1 MRSPQILLN
10 CRAMPHDTLTPLRPA
25 ITPDL
30 LLRAYS
36 VGIFP
41 MSEGRKD
48 PGVFW
53 VDPQMRGII
62 PLNGFHISRS
72 LARAIR
78 AEQYEVRVNA
88 DFAGTVAGCAA
99 REETWINDQ
108 IFDLY
113 EQLHAAGFAHSVE
126 VWDGSELVGGVY
138 GVALGAAFF
147 GESMFSRR
155 PNASKIALTYTVKRL
170 RYGGF
175 QLFDTQF
182 VTDHLIS
189 LGAVE
194 IPRSEYRKRLEKA
207 LDWEA
212 DFLAQP
218 SPVPVQ
224 EILQRR
230 TQTS

>member
-1 MRSPQILLN
+1 
-10 CRAMPHDTLTPLRPA
+10 MPHDVLTPTRPA

-41 MSEGRKD
+41 MSEGRED

-62 PLNGFHISRS
+62 PLNGLHISRS

-78 AEQYEVRVNA
+78 AERYQVRVNA
-88 DFAGTVAGCAA
+88 DFAGTVQGCAA
-99 REETWINDQ
+99 RDETWINDQ

-126 VWDGSELVGGVY
+126 VWDGDDLVGGVY

-155 PNASKIALTYTVKRL
+155 TNASKIALAYLVKRL

-182 VTDHLIS
+182 VTDHLLS
-189 LGAVE
+189 MGAVE

-218 SPVPVQ
+218 SPVPVY
-224 EILQRR
+224 EILHRR

>member
-1 MRSPQILLN
+1 M
-10 CRAMPHDTLTPLRPA
+10 
-25 ITPDL
+25 
-30 LLRAYS
+30 
-36 VGIFP
+36 GIFP
-41 MSEGRKD
+41 MSEGRED

-62 PLNGFHISRS
+62 PLNGLHISRS

-78 AEQYEVRVNA
+78 AERYQVRVNA
-88 DFAGTVAGCAA
+88 DFAGTVQGCAA
-99 REETWINDQ
+99 RDETWINDQ

-126 VWDGSELVGGVY
+126 VWDGDELVGGVY

-155 PNASKIALTYTVKRL
+155 TNASKIALAYLAKRL

-182 VTDHLIS
+182 VTDHLLS
-189 LGAVE
+189 MGAVE
-194 IPRSEYRKRLEKA
+194 IPRSDYRKRLEKA

-218 SPVPVQ
+218 SPVPVH
-224 EILQRR
+224 EILHRR

>member
-1 MRSPQILLN
+1 
-10 CRAMPHDTLTPLRPA
+10 MPHDVLTPTRPA

-41 MSEGRKD
+41 MSEGRED

-62 PLNGFHISRS
+62 PLNGLHISRS

-78 AEQYEVRVNA
+78 AERYQVRVNA
-88 DFAGTVAGCAA
+88 DFAGTVQGCAA
-99 REETWINDQ
+99 RDETWINDQ

-126 VWDGSELVGGVY
+126 VWDGDNLVGGVY

-155 PNASKIALTYTVKRL
+155 TNASKIALAYLVKRL

-182 VTDHLIS
+182 VTDHLLS
-189 LGAVE
+189 MGAVE

-218 SPVPVQ
+218 SPVPVH
-224 EILQRR
+224 EILHRR

>member
-1 MRSPQILLN
+1 M
-10 CRAMPHDTLTPLRPA
+10 AHDLLTPLRPA

-41 MSEGRKD
+41 MSEGRDD

-72 LARAIR
+72 LAKDIR
-78 AEQYEVRVNA
+78 SQRYDIRINA
-88 DFAGTVAGCAA
+88 DFAGTVQGCSE
-99 REETWINDQ
+99 REETWINNQ
-108 IFDLY
+108 ISDLY
-113 EQLHAAGFAHSVE
+113 DQLHAAGFAHSVE
-126 VWDGSELVGGVY
+126 VWEGDSLVGGVY

-155 PNASKIALTYTVKRL
+155 RNASKIALAYLVKRL

-182 VTDHLIS
+182 VTDHLLS

-194 IPRSEYRKRLEKA
+194 IQRSDYRKKLERA
-207 LDWEA
+207 LHWEA

-218 SPVPVQ
+218 TPVPVH
-224 EILQRR
+224 EILHRK

>member
-1 MRSPQILLN
+1 
-10 CRAMPHDTLTPLRPA
+10 
-25 ITPDL
+25 
-30 LLRAYS
+30 

-41 MSEGRKD
+41 MSEGRED

-62 PLNGFHISRS
+62 PLNGLHISRS

-78 AEQYEVRVNA
+78 AERYQVRVNA
-88 DFAGTVAGCAA
+88 DFAGTVLGCAA
-99 REETWINDQ
+99 RDETWINDQ

-126 VWDGSELVGGVY
+126 VWDGDDLVGGVY

-155 PNASKIALTYTVKRL
+155 TNASKIALAYLVKRL

-182 VTDHLIS
+182 VTDHLLS
-189 LGAVE
+189 MGAVE

-218 SPVPVQ
+218 SPVPVH
-224 EILQRR
+224 EILHRR

>member
-1 MRSPQILLN
+1 M
-10 CRAMPHDTLTPLRPA
+10 AHDVLTPIRPA

-41 MSEGRKD
+41 MSEGRED
-48 PGVFW
+48 PNLFW
-53 VDPQMRGII
+53 VDPPMRGII
-62 PLNGFHISRS
+62 PLNGLHISRS

-78 AEQYEVRVNA
+78 AERYRLRVNT

-99 REETWINDQ
+99 REETWINDP
-108 IFDLY
+108 IADLY
-113 EQLHAAGFAHSVE
+113 GQLHAAGFAHSIE
-126 VWDGSELVGGVY
+126 VWDGETLVGGVY

-155 PNASKIALTYTVKRL
+155 PNASKIALAYLVKRL

-182 VTDHLIS
+182 VTDHLLS

-194 IPRSEYRKRLEKA
+194 IPRSEYRKRLERA
-207 LDWEA
+207 LHWEA

-218 SPVPVQ
+218 SPVPVH
-224 EILQRR
+224 EILHRK

>member
-1 MRSPQILLN
+1 M
-10 CRAMPHDTLTPLRPA
+10 
-25 ITPDL
+25 
-30 LLRAYS
+30 
-36 VGIFP
+36 GIFP
-41 MSEGRKD
+41 MSEGRED

-62 PLNGFHISRS
+62 PLNGLHISRS

-78 AEQYEVRVNA
+78 AERYQVRVNA
-88 DFAGTVAGCAA
+88 DFAGTVQGCAA
-99 REETWINDQ
+99 RDETWINDQ

-126 VWDGSELVGGVY
+126 VWDGDDLVGGVY

-155 PNASKIALTYTVKRL
+155 TNASKIALAYLVKRL

-182 VTDHLIS
+182 VTDHLLS
-189 LGAVE
+189 MGAVE

-218 SPVPVQ
+218 SPVPVH
-224 EILQRR
+224 EILHRR

>member
-1 MRSPQILLN
+1 M
-10 CRAMPHDTLTPLRPA
+10 AHDVLTPLRPA

-36 VGIFP
+36 AGIFP
-41 MSEGRKD
+41 MSEGRDD
-48 PGVFW
+48 PNLFW
-53 VDPQMRGII
+53 VDPPMRGIF

-72 LARAIR
+72 LARQIR
-78 AEQYEVRVNA
+78 SERYEVRINA
-88 DFAGTVAGCAA
+88 DFAATVQGCSE
-99 REETWINDQ
+99 REETWINEQ
-108 IFDLY
+108 ITDLY
-113 EQLHAAGFAHSVE
+113 DQLHAAGFAHSVE
-126 VWDGSELVGGVY
+126 VWENDTLVGGVY

-155 PNASKIALTYTVKRL
+155 PNASKIALAYLVKRL

-182 VTDHLIS
+182 VSDHLLT

-194 IPRSEYRKRLEKA
+194 IPRSDYRKRLERA
-207 LDWEA
+207 LHWEA

-218 SPVPVQ
+218 SPVPVP
-224 EILQRR
+224 EILQRK

>member
-1 MRSPQILLN
+1 
-10 CRAMPHDTLTPLRPA
+10 MPHDVLTPTRPA

-41 MSEGRKD
+41 MSEGRED

-62 PLNGFHISRS
+62 PLNGLHISRS

-78 AEQYEVRVNA
+78 AERYQVRVNA
-88 DFAGTVAGCAA
+88 DFAGTVLGCAA
-99 REETWINDQ
+99 RDETWINDQ

-126 VWDGSELVGGVY
+126 VWDGDDLVGGVY

-155 PNASKIALTYTVKRL
+155 TNASKIALAYLVKRL

-182 VTDHLIS
+182 VTDHLLS
-189 LGAVE
+189 MGAVE

-218 SPVPVQ
+218 SPVPVH
-224 EILQRR
+224 EILHRR

>member
-1 MRSPQILLN
+1 
-10 CRAMPHDTLTPLRPA
+10 MPHDVLTPTRPA

-41 MSEGRKD
+41 MSEGRED

-62 PLNGFHISRS
+62 PLNGLHISRS
-72 LARAIR
+72 LARTIR
-78 AEQYEVRVNA
+78 AERYQVRVNA
-88 DFAGTVAGCAA
+88 DFAGTVQGCAA
-99 REETWINDQ
+99 RDETWINDQ

-126 VWDGSELVGGVY
+126 VWDGDDLVGGVY

-155 PNASKIALTYTVKRL
+155 TNASKIALAYLVKRL

-182 VTDHLIS
+182 VTDHLLS
-189 LGAVE
+189 MGAVE

-218 SPVPVQ
+218 SPVPVH
-224 EILQRR
+224 EILHRR

>member
-1 MRSPQILLN
+1 M
-10 CRAMPHDTLTPLRPA
+10 AHDVLTPLRPA

-41 MSEGRKD
+41 MSEGRED
-48 PGVFW
+48 PNLFW
-53 VDPQMRGII
+53 VDPPMRGII
-62 PLNGFHISRS
+62 PLNGLHISRS

-78 AEQYEVRVNA
+78 AERYRLRVNT

-99 REETWINDQ
+99 REETWINDP
-108 IFDLY
+108 IADLY
-113 EQLHAAGFAHSVE
+113 GQLHAAGFAHSIE
-126 VWDGSELVGGVY
+126 VWDGETLVGGVY

-155 PNASKIALTYTVKRL
+155 PNASKIALAYLVKRL

-182 VTDHLIS
+182 VTDHLLS

-194 IPRSEYRKRLEKA
+194 IPRSEYRKRLERA
-207 LDWEA
+207 LHWEA

-218 SPVPVQ
+218 SPVPVH
-224 EILQRR
+224 EILHRK

>member
-1 MRSPQILLN
+1 
-10 CRAMPHDTLTPLRPA
+10 MPHDVLTPTRPA

-41 MSEGRKD
+41 MSEGRED

-62 PLNGFHISRS
+62 PLNGLHISRS

-78 AEQYEVRVNA
+78 AERYQVRVNA
-88 DFAGTVAGCAA
+88 DFAGTVQGCAA
-99 REETWINDQ
+99 RDETWINDQ

-126 VWDGSELVGGVY
+126 VWDGDDLVGGVY

-155 PNASKIALTYTVKRL
+155 TNASKIALAYLVKRL

-182 VTDHLIS
+182 VTDHLLS
-189 LGAVE
+189 MGAVE

-218 SPVPVQ
+218 SPVPVH
-224 EILQRR
+224 EILHRR

>member
-1 MRSPQILLN
+1 M
-10 CRAMPHDTLTPLRPA
+10 
-25 ITPDL
+25 
-30 LLRAYS
+30 
-36 VGIFP
+36 GIFP
-41 MSEGRKD
+41 MSEGRED

-62 PLNGFHISRS
+62 PLNGLHISRS

-78 AEQYEVRVNA
+78 AERYQVRVNA
-88 DFAGTVAGCAA
+88 DFAGTVQGCAA
-99 REETWINDQ
+99 RDETWINDQ

-126 VWDGSELVGGVY
+126 VWDGDELVGGVY

-155 PNASKIALTYTVKRL
+155 TNASKIALAYLVKRL

-182 VTDHLIS
+182 VTDHLLS
-189 LGAVE
+189 MGAVE

-218 SPVPVQ
+218 SPVPVH
-224 EILQRR
+224 EILHRR

>member
-1 MRSPQILLN
+1 
-10 CRAMPHDTLTPLRPA
+10 
-25 ITPDL
+25 
-30 LLRAYS
+30 
-36 VGIFP
+36 
-41 MSEGRKD
+41 MSDSRD
-48 PGVFW
+48 DQDMFW

-72 LARAIR
+72 LSRAIR
-78 AEQYEVRVNA
+78 AERYQVRVNQ
-88 DFAGTVAGCAA
+88 DFVGTVQGCAN

-113 EQLHAAGFAHSVE
+113 QQLHAAGFAHSVE
-126 VWDGSELVGGVY
+126 VWDGDDLVGGVY

-155 PNASKIALTYTVKRL
+155 PNASKIALAYLIKRL

-194 IPRSEYRKRLEKA
+194 IPRSDYRKKLERA
-207 LDWEA
+207 LDWDA

-218 SPVPVQ
+218 NPVPVH
-224 EILQRR
+224 EILHRS

>member
-1 MRSPQILLN
+1 
-10 CRAMPHDTLTPLRPA
+10 MPHDVLTPTRPA

-41 MSEGRKD
+41 MSEGRED

-62 PLNGFHISRS
+62 PLNGLHISRS

-78 AEQYEVRVNA
+78 AERYQVRVNA
-88 DFAGTVAGCAA
+88 DFAGTVQGCAA
-99 REETWINDQ
+99 RDETWINDQ

-126 VWDGSELVGGVY
+126 VWDGDELVGGVY

-155 PNASKIALTYTVKRL
+155 TNASKIALAYLVKRL

-182 VTDHLIS
+182 VTDHLLS
-189 LGAVE
+189 MGAVE

-218 SPVPVQ
+218 SPVPVH
-224 EILQRR
+224 EILHRR

>member
-1 MRSPQILLN
+1 
-10 CRAMPHDTLTPLRPA
+10 MPHDVLTPTRPA

-41 MSEGRKD
+41 MSEGRED

-62 PLNGFHISRS
+62 PLNGLHISRS

-78 AEQYEVRVNA
+78 AERYQVRVNA
-88 DFAGTVAGCAA
+88 DFAGTVLGCAA
-99 REETWINDQ
+99 RDETWINDQ

-126 VWDGSELVGGVY
+126 VWDGDDLVGGVY

-155 PNASKIALTYTVKRL
+155 TNASKIALAYLVKRL

-182 VTDHLIS
+182 VTDHLLS
-189 LGAVE
+189 MGAVE
-194 IPRSEYRKRLEKA
+194 IPRSDYRKRLEKA

-218 SPVPVQ
+218 SPVPVH
-224 EILQRR
+224 EILHRR

>member
-1 MRSPQILLN
+1 M
-10 CRAMPHDTLTPLRPA
+10 AHDVLTPIRPKV
-25 ITPDL
+25 TPDL

-36 VGIFP
+36 AGIFP
-41 MSEGRKD
+41 MSEGRAD
-48 PGVFW
+48 PGLFW
-53 VDPQMRGII
+53 VDPPMRGILPI
-62 PLNGFHISRS
+62 NGFHISRS
-72 LARAIR
+72 LARDIR
-78 AEQYEVRVNA
+78 AERYDIRINA
-88 DFAGTVAGCAA
+88 DFAATVQGCAA

-108 IFDLY
+108 IADLY
-113 EQLHAAGFAHSVE
+113 DQLHAAGFAHSVE
-126 VWDGSELVGGVY
+126 VWEGGALVGGVY

-155 PNASKIALTYTVKRL
+155 TNASKIALAYLVKRL

-182 VTDHLIS
+182 VTDHLLT
-189 LGAVE
+189 LGAME
-194 IPRSEYRKRLEKA
+194 IPRADYRKRLERA
-207 LDWEA
+207 LNWEA

-218 SPVPVQ
+218 SPVPVS